1 MLDLLVYGHNRPSR
15 KVVPT
20 TTAATTTVAAP
31 QAFAITGVSAPAP
44 GSYSA
49 HIVWTTTEPAAATLQ
64 WGPTGM
70 QPLLWADAPHSTTTH
85 DVTLDALAA
94 NTSYTVSLTAQSIGG
109 ARAATTLNFR
119 TAAAPTSV
127 SASTDNGTI
136 RVNGGAFFPLISWKA
151 CPDHWA
157 LSVADGINLF
167 GGNECTGL
175 SALTAGIAGQ
185 ALAAGTAEDAPADA
199 PSLIGW
205 FYPDEAD
212 ARGLTTL
219 APTGAGL
226 HLLTLT
232 QHFFSGAAPL
242 PAGRGMY
249 PGLISA
255 ADVVGFDLYPIVKF
269 CGRVPLLDV
278 YRAQRELATV
288 YAPGK
293 PTFQWIETGSMTGEC
308 PTITITPAMANAE
321 AWLAVA
327 GGADGIGWFTSGWT
341 PDGWNRWDVSPAMLA
356 ELAATDAQLTAL
368 APVLL
373 APVGTVATPAGS
385 TVAASSRTVGGTVY
399 VIAVNAS
406 AAPATAV
413 LRVDG
418 LDGRS
423 LVPLGE
429 SRLLRPTKRVLL
441 RDTFGPYEV
450 RIYHS

>member
-1 MLDLLVYGHNRPSR
+1 MVGALLSSVVALAVSGGHLTAGGAPFFPILTSYQCGATARAAAAAGVNLFVEQPFTACSQAQPNNFALDP
-15 KVVPT
+15 P
-20 TTAATTTVAAP
+20 P
-31 QAFAITGVSAPAP
+31 PGVSVLADDYADDAP
-44 GSYSA
+44 GAGWYLPDEPDALGLTAS
-49 HIVWTTTEPAAATLQ
+49 ELPPAAAPGKLRFVNFSQHFYSGQAVIRPGYDKSEYTR
-64 WGPTGM
+64 
-70 QPLLWADAPHSTTTH
+70 
-85 DVTLDALAA
+85 LAA
-94 NTSYTVSLTAQSIGG
+94 
-109 ARAATTLNFR
+109 
-119 TAAAPTSV
+119 
-127 SASTDNGTI
+127 
-136 RVNGGAFFPLISWKA
+136 
-151 CPDHWA
+151 
-157 LSVADGINLF
+157 
-167 GGNECTGL
+167 
-175 SALTAGIAGQ
+175 
-185 ALAAGTAEDAPADA
+185 
-199 PSLIGW
+199 
-205 FYPDEAD
+205 
-212 ARGLTTL
+212 
-219 APTGAGL
+219 
-226 HLLTLT
+226 
-232 QHFFSGAAPL
+232 
-242 PAGRGMY
+242 
-249 PGLISA
+249 A